1 MLRSRFLISSLCLLG
16 AIYTGV
22 FAEEIQQKDKEQ
34 GLTIHLNRQKTAF
47 EQHLNNAPLLKK
59 HGLNMEWVYK
69 KHHPGNRTNDSIP
82 LYRYIDNEF
91 YGTVVVGHPGQILNV
106 AFDTAWSVS
115 WVISS
120 RCSSFKNVGCMFH
133 KSYNHD
139 KSSEYRADGR
149 KYQTPEGAYTLK
161 GFFSYDN
168 ISISHSNVTNFSF
181 VEMTDVP
188 YTYLFSKVDGVFGL
202 ALPTDSY
209 TPFFYTLLQ
218 QKKIIEPIFC
228 VYLNRDKQSN
238 HGGNVIMGFLEKRHI
253 HHVRDQNNNIVYD
266 EVTYLPIKNSSFWQF
281 DLDAVY
287 INKTKETPIT
297 FCKGAGC
304 TAITDTS
311 SNNILGPKDDID
323 QIHDAINAK
332 PFYLDRYTVN
342 CDTINKLPTLGF
354 TIGGK
359 NFTLKGPDYTVKLS
373 YMSVT
378 VCLSAFVPHEYN
390 NFWVLGGAFLSEY
403 YTIYNVKDK
412 TFGVVKSA

>member
-22 FAEEIQQKDKEQ
+22 FAEEIQQKDKEE

-228 VYLNRDKQSN
+228 VYLNR
-238 HGGNVIMGFLEKRHI
+238 
-253 HHVRDQNNNIVYD
+253 
-266 EVTYLPIKNSSFWQF
+266 
-281 DLDAVY
+281 
-287 INKTKETPIT
+287 
-297 FCKGAGC
+297 
-304 TAITDTS
+304 
-311 SNNILGPKDDID
+311 
-323 QIHDAINAK
+323 
-332 PFYLDRYTVN
+332 
-342 CDTINKLPTLGF
+342 
-354 TIGGK
+354 
-359 NFTLKGPDYTVKLS
+359 
-373 YMSVT
+373 
-378 VCLSAFVPHEYN
+378 
-390 NFWVLGGAFLSEY
+390 
-403 YTIYNVKDK
+403 
-412 TFGVVKSA
+412 